1 MIKYA
6 KMIGEWYM
14 EFKDKITYVR
24 AKLNISQTKLGE
36 LLHVSLATIHRW
48 ESGKVQPTKKDMI
61 IFEEFCKDN
70 NLFIKGDN
78 E

>member
-1 MIKYA
+1 MNKYA
-6 KMIGEWYM
+6 KTNGECYM

-48 ESGKVQPTKKDMI
+48 ESGKVQPTKKDII
-61 IFEEFCKDN
+61 IFEEFCKEN
-70 NLFIKGDN
+70 NLIIKGDSD
-78 E
+78 

>member
-1 MIKYA
+1 
-6 KMIGEWYM
+6 M

>member
-6 KMIGEWYM
+6 KTIGERYM

>member
-1 MIKYA
+1 MSKYA
-6 KMIGEWYM
+6 KTIGEWYM

-48 ESGKVQPTKKDMI
+48 ESGKVQPTKKDII

-70 NLFIKGDN
+70 NLFIKGDK

>member
-1 MIKYA
+1 
-6 KMIGEWYM
+6 M

-48 ESGKVQPTKKDMI
+48 ESGKVQPTKKDMV
-61 IFEEFCKDN
+61 
-70 NLFIKGDN
+70 
-78 E
+78 

>member
-6 KMIGEWYM
+6 KTIGEWYM
-14 EFKDKITYVR
+14 ELKDKITYVR

-48 ESGKVQPTKKDMI
+48 ESGKVQPTKKDII

>member
-1 MIKYA
+1 MSNYA
-6 KMIGEWYM
+6 KTIGDRYM
-14 EFKDKITYVR
+14 EFKDKITFVR

-48 ESGKVQPTKKDMI
+48 ESGKVQPTKKDII

-70 NLFIKGDN
+70 NLFTKGDN